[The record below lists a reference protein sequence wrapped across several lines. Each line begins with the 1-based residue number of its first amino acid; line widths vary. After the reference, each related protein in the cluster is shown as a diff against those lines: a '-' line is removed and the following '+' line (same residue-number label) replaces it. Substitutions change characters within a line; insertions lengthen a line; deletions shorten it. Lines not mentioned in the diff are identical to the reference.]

1 MEDEYVKEKNIKEKT
16 EEERNKELLL
26 SIVKTKK
33 NLEDAHR
40 NFEFAENDLI
50 DYYSYNIKA
59 NQAKLNYL
67 IKLAKSK
74 GLVMDVETQN
84 HLDMIK
90 EVSWK

>member
-50 DYYSYNIKA
+50 DYYLYNIKA
-59 NQAKLNYL
+59 NQAKLDYL

-90 EVSWK
+90 EVS

>member
-90 EVSWK
+90 EVS

>member
-59 NQAKLNYL
+59 NQAKLDYL

-90 EVSWK
+90 EVS